1 MKTQINNLRSG
12 NKNQITNPLIDCT
25 NLPSATSHN
34 GHAGTN
40 INDVEQVWEQV
51 KLQHP
56 HSMKVLVKGMQI
68 DLTANWSVSG
78 KSVSYSGVISNQ
90 DLEDKFYLKATKNK
104 TATISIQHGN
114 IITVS
119 NGKNS
124 YVNICPSLITIL

>member
-12 NKNQITNPLIDCT
+12 NKNQITNPLIDYT

>member
-12 NKNQITNPLIDCT
+12 NKNQIVNPQIDYT

-78 KSVSYSGVISNQ
+78 KSVSYSGIISNQ

-114 IITVS
+114 IITAY

>member
-12 NKNQITNPLIDCT
+12 NKNQITNPVIDYT

-56 HSMKVLVKGMQI
+56 HSMKVLVKDMQV

-90 DLEDKFYLKATKNK
+90 DLENKFYLKATKNK

-114 IITVS
+114 IVIVS

-124 YVNICPSLITIL
+124 YVFICPSLITIL

>member
-1 MKTQINNLRSG
+1 MKTQISTLRSG
-12 NKNQITNPLIDCT
+12 NKNQIVNPQIDYT

-56 HSMKVLVKGMQI
+56 HSMKVIVKGI
-68 DLTANWSVSG
+68 EINLTANWSVSG
-78 KSVSYSGVISNQ
+78 KSVSYSGIISNQ

-114 IITVS
+114 IITAY

>member
-12 NKNQITNPLIDCT
+12 NKNQIVNPQIDYTN
-25 NLPSATSHN
+25 NATSHV

-40 INDVEQVWEQV
+40 INDVAQVWEQV
-51 KLQHP
+51 KAEHP
-56 HSMKVLVKGMQI
+56 NTMKVLVKGMQI
-68 DLTANWSVSG
+68 DLTANWSVSR

-90 DLEDKFYLKATKNK
+90 DLEDKFYLKATKDK

-114 IITVS
+114 IITVH

-124 YVNICPSLITIL
+124 YVHICPSLITIL

>member
-1 MKTQINNLRSG
+1 MKTQISTLRSG
-12 NKNQITNPLIDCT
+12 NKNQIVNPQIDYT

-56 HSMKVLVKGMQI
+56 HSMKVIVKGI
-68 DLTANWSVSG
+68 EINLTANWSVSG

-90 DLEDKFYLKATKNK
+90 DLEDKFYLKATKDK

-114 IITVS
+114 IITVY